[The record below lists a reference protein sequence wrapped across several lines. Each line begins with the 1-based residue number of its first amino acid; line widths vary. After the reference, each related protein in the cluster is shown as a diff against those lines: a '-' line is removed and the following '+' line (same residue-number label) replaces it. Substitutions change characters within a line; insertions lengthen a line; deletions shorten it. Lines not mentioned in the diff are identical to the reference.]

1 MSTTATTNFWSYSG
15 RWEAEHKRR
24 DALVHDGRGLRIV
37 LEVFYGIRQ
46 TTVDFLAVVEEVGG
60 EFLEPLEVFLKD
72 VLPRMRIRAH
82 RARLQFLEIEFRF
95 LLFAFD
101 TSIVLRFV
109 EAQQS

>member
-37 LEVFYGIRQ
+37 LEVFYGVGQ
-46 TTVDFLAVVEEVGG
+46 TAVDLLAVVEEVGG
-60 EFLEPLEVFLKD
+60 EFLKTFEVFLKD
-72 VLPRMRIRAH
+72 IFPRTRIRAH
-82 RARLQFLEIEFRF
+82 RARFQFLEIEFRF

-101 TSIVLRFV
+101 ALIVLRFV